1 MNQRLAGKVAVVTGS
16 GRGIGKGVA
25 LKLAQ
30 EGASVVVNYRK
41 SEDEAKAVVK
51 EIEQQGSKAAAIQ
64 ADMSKVEDIAQ
75 LFDRTIEKFG
85 KLDILVSNA
94 GIEHFGK
101 LEEVTAEEFDRTF
114 AVNTRGQFFAMREA
128 AKRISDGGRIVCMS
142 SISSIHPVPNHAV
155 YGGSKAA
162 NESFARH
169 FALDL
174 GDRGITVNAVA
185 PGATKTDMGN
195 KYAKYY
201 SQSDKPIEEEMKEMS
216 PLGRIGKPQDI
227 ANVIAFLVSD
237 EGGWLTG
244 QTIHATGGM
253 R

>member
-1 MNQRLAGKVAVVTGS
+1 MNQRLTGKVAVVTGS
-16 GRGIGKGVA
+16 GRGIGKGIA

-41 SEDEAKAVVK
+41 SEDEAEAVVK
-51 EIEQQGSKAAAIQ
+51 EIEQKGGKAAAIQ
-64 ADMSKVEDIAQ
+64 ADMSKVEEISQ
-75 LFDRTIEKFG
+75 LFNQAVDRFG

-101 LEEVTAEEFDRTF
+101 LEEVTPEEFDRTF

-142 SISSIHPVPNHAV
+142 SVSTTHSVPNHAV
-155 YGGSKAA
+155 YAGSKAA
-162 NESFARH
+162 NEAFARH
-169 FALDL
+169 LALDL

-185 PGATKTDMGN
+185 PGATKTDMYD
-195 KYAKYY
+195 KYVDLY
-201 SQSDKPIEEEMKEMS
+201 SQSDEPIEEQMKQLS
-216 PLGRIGKPQDI
+216 PLGRAGKPQDI
-227 ANVIAFLVSD
+227 ANIIAFIVSD

-253 R
+253 G

>member
-1 MNQRLAGKVAVVTGS
+1 MNQRLTGKVAVVTGS
-16 GRGIGKGVA
+16 GRGIGKGIA
-25 LKLAQ
+25 LKLGQ

-41 SEDEAKAVVK
+41 SEDEAEAVVK
-51 EIEQQGSKAAAIQ
+51 EIEQQGGKAAAIQ
-64 ADMSKVEDIAQ
+64 ADMSQVEEISQ
-75 LFDRTIEKFG
+75 LFDKAVDQFG

-101 LEEVTAEEFDRTF
+101 LEEVTPEEFDRTF

-142 SISSIHPVPNHAV
+142 SVSTTHSVPNHAV
-155 YGGSKAA
+155 YAGSKAA
-162 NESFARH
+162 NEAFARH
-169 FALDL
+169 LALDL

-185 PGATKTDMGN
+185 PGATKTDMYD
-195 KYAKYY
+195 KYVDLY
-201 SQSDKPIEEEMKEMS
+201 SQSDEPIEEQMKQLS
-216 PLGRIGKPQDI
+216 PLGRAGKPQDI
-227 ANVIAFLVSD
+227 ANIIAFIVSD

-253 R
+253 G

>member
-1 MNQRLAGKVAVVTGS
+1 MNQRLTGKVAVVTGS
-16 GRGIGKGVA
+16 GRGIGKGIA

-41 SEDEAKAVVK
+41 SEDEAEAVVK
-51 EIEQQGSKAAAIQ
+51 EIEQKGGKAAAIQ
-64 ADMSKVEDIAQ
+64 ADMSKVEEISQ
-75 LFDRTIEKFG
+75 LFNQAVDRFG

-101 LEEVTAEEFDRTF
+101 LEEVTPEEFDRTF

-142 SISSIHPVPNHAV
+142 SVSTTHAVPDHAV
-155 YGGSKAA
+155 YAGSKAA
-162 NESFARH
+162 NEAFASH

-185 PGATKTDMGN
+185 PGATKTDMYD
-195 KYAKYY
+195 KYVDLY
-201 SQSDKPIEEEMKEMS
+201 SQSDEPIEEQMKKLS
-216 PLGRIGKPQDI
+216 PLGRAGKPQDI
-227 ANVIAFLVSD
+227 ANIIAFIVSD
-237 EGGWLTG
+237 EGGWITG

-253 R
+253 G